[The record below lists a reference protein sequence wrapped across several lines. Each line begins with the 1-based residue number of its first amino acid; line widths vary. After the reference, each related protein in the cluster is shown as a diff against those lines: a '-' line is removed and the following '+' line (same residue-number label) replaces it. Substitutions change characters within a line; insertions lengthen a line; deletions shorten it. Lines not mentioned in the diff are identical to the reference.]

1 MRDVII
7 PTDAT
12 ARFNTAV
19 DAVVDAGRGT
29 SGFILAHGQAGRG
42 KSVAA
47 DQYHYQRG
55 GAYVRVWE
63 GWTQAAFLQ
72 RVLFEVRGKNGD
84 LPRMSADRCKQA
96 IVELLERDRKP
107 IFVDEADRLAIGR
120 IEDLRDILEM
130 TGAPIILIGEEGIF
144 GLLSERRR
152 VWSRVAHEV
161 EFGPISAAEVAMYA
175 MKAAALDIPP
185 ELCGRIAERAEGD
198 FRLVRNMMLLLEK
211 AAKAAGVKSIAM
223 LPQKKLLPLTGYVHG
238 GCSPVG
244 MKKPFPTWIDET
256 ALLTDAFFCS
266 AGRLGAQIGIDPE
279 ALAGYIGAQFADL
292 TEE

>member
-12 ARFNTAV
+12 ARFSAAV
-19 DAVVDAGRGT
+19 DTVVEGGRGT

-63 GWTQAAFLQ
+63 GWTQAAFLR

-84 LPRMSADRCKQA
+84 LPSISADRAKQA
-96 IVELLERDRKP
+96 IIELLDRDRKP

-130 TGAPIILIGEEGIF
+130 TGAPIILIGEEAIF
-144 GLLSERRR
+144 GLLAERRR

-161 EFGPISAAEVAMYA
+161 EFGPISPAEVGVYA
-175 MKAAALDIPP
+175 MKAAGLDIPA
-185 ELCGRIAERAEGD
+185 ELCKRIAERAEGD

-211 AAKAAGVKSIAM
+211 AAKAAENFSVDAPM
-223 LPQKKLLPLTGYVHG
+223 LETVF
-238 GCSPVG
+238 SS
-244 MKKPFPTWIDET
+244 KPW
-256 ALLTDAFFCS
+256 
-266 AGRLGAQIGIDPE
+266 RRK
-279 ALAGYIGAQFADL
+279 
-292 TEE
+292 